1 MRAILL
7 FACLAFPALAQFSS
21 TAYHIAPGASLPA
34 TCSPNSGD
42 VWFKTSATI
51 GMYQCLT
58 ANTWTAVGGGGG
70 GGVTGSGVANQI
82 SYWTSTSA
90 IGGFGYWNDTRQ
102 VLGIG
107 RTTRLSTL
115 TAQAGSSFVIST
127 CTTTANATAD
137 ITGVGAGCLF
147 TTNIGIGSRIALS
160 SDLTAI
166 GTVTAI
172 ISDTHLILD
181 SAYWGDSLGDGTS
194 QTITVYPGTHALWT
208 SGGVPFWAV
217 SSDGHIGGA
226 MNGLPVY
233 DNGSGSGAFT
243 LPDSFVFLQGILTP
257 AIAAI
262 AGAEST
268 LNVDAST
275 ALGDATDYSSKGVVG
290 INVAAFH
297 QGTGTTLDAATAIQ
311 ATAGAGVAGNTVTR
325 ATVLAAS
332 SFNPGTV
339 GTFTVFKWN
348 AAGGGGTIHNLN
360 IVDCDNEPQVDTFHS
375 CVHSNIAAAT
385 SRWSF
390 YSAGTAAIGLPV
402 TTFSALVAYADAA
415 MVYCSDCQVTTV
427 AANVVTNA
435 TCKALGSGSVAKRI
449 GGTWKCEYMP

>member
-1 MRAILL
+1 MKTILL
-7 FACLAFPALAQFSS
+7 LFFTSVAFPQCGLFVINPVTGNLDCTGPAAVGTGTVTSIGT
-21 TAYHIAPGASLPA
+21 TAPITGGTITTTGTIACATCTTSAASL
-34 TCSPNSGD
+34 TSGR
-42 VWFKTSATI
+42 VL
-51 GMYQCLT
+51 Y
-58 ANTWTAVGGGGG
+58 
-70 GGVTGSGVANQI
+70 GSGLQAISTDANFN
-82 SYWTSTSA
+82 WDSTR
-90 IGGFGYWNDTRQ
+90 GF
-102 VLGIG
+102 LGIG
-107 RTTRLSTL
+107 RSTKLASLTT
-115 TAQAGSSFVIST
+115 QAKTSFVIST

-137 ITGVGAGCLF
+137 IIGVGAGCLF
-147 TTNIGIGSRIALS
+147 TANIGIGSRIALS

-172 ISDTHLILD
+172 ISDTELILD

-194 QTITVYPGTHALWT
+194 QTITAYPGTAAMWT
-208 SGGVPFWAV
+208 SGGVPFWSV

-226 MNGLPVY
+226 MNGLPVF

-275 ALGDATDYSSKGVVG
+275 ALGDVTDYSSKGVVA

-311 ATAGAGVAGNTVTR
+311 STAGAGVAGNTVTR
-325 ATVLAAS
+325 ATILSAS

-348 AAGGGGTIHNLN
+348 VAGGGGTIHNLK
-360 IVDCDNEPQVDTFHS
+360 IVDCEDEPQVDTFQA
-375 CVHSNIAAAT
+375 CMNSNITAGTGKWA
-385 SRWSF
+385 F
-390 YSAGTAAIGLPV
+390 YGAGTAASKLFGDLTIDTIKS
-402 TTFSALVAYADAA
+402 TTGQVFVCADTAGKLVRSATACV
-415 MVYCSDCQVTTV
+415 
-427 AANVVTNA
+427 
-435 TCKALGSGSVAKRI
+435 
-449 GGTWKCEYMP
+449 GTI